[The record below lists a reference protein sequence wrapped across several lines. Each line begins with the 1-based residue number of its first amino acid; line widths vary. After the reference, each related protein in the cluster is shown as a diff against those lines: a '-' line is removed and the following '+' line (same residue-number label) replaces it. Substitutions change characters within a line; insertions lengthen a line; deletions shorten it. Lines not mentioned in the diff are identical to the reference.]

1 MDNLYERIKNKCTAK
16 GVSVSRMCLDTGMS
30 KSTLSSLKR
39 GVTKDL
45 SAPTLK
51 KIADYLETTVSDL
64 LGEEP
69 AIKKEP
75 VSGGDELIEILEAAK
90 ERSDLRALFMLAKD
104 TPPDEIKKTIS
115 ILKAWKDD

>member
-1 MDNLYERIKNKCTAK
+1 MDNLYERIKLKCAAK

-51 KIADYLETTVSDL
+51 KIAEYLDITVGEI
-64 LGEEP
+64 LGEET
-69 AIKKEP
+69 KKEP
-75 VSGGDELIEILEAAK
+75 ISGGDELIEILDACK
-90 ERSDLRALFMLAKD
+90 ERSDLRALFKLSKNS
-104 TPPDEIKKTIS
+104 TPEDVNKMIAIIKA
-115 ILKAWKDD
+115 LKND

>member
-1 MDNLYERIKNKCTAK
+1 MDNLYERIKIKCAEK
-16 GVSVSRMCLDTGMS
+16 GVSVSRMCLETGMS
-30 KSTLSSLKR
+30 KSTMSSLKR

-51 KIADYLETTVSDL
+51 KIADYLGVTISQL
-64 LGEEP
+64 LGEET
-69 AIKKEP
+69 KKEP

-115 ILKAWKDD
+115 ILKALKDD